1 MKLNKIDYESMLTSN
16 KLLQSHPLFF
26 NLMCMSL
33 AITEIRV
40 RHQCLVSAVGG
51 RGGLMPRADFAFIE
65 RSWVR
70 ALARCFFHA
79 PGHFSPK
86 MPLSTQVYK
95 WVVESKGCIVAET
108 TYGLRVF

>member
-1 MKLNKIDYESMLTSN
+1 MSN
-16 KLLQSHPLFF
+16 KLLQIHPLFF

-51 RGGLMPRADFAFIE
+51 RGGLMPREDFAFIE

-70 ALARCFFHA
+70 ALARCFCHA
-79 PGHFSPK
+79 LGQDTFLPK
-86 MPLSTQVYK
+86 CLSTQVYK

>member
-1 MKLNKIDYESMLTSN
+1 MSN
-16 KLLQSHPLFF
+16 KLLQIHPLFF

-70 ALARCFFHA
+70 ALARCFCHA
-79 PGHFSPK
+79 LGQDTFLPK
-86 MPLSTQVYK
+86 CLSTQVYK